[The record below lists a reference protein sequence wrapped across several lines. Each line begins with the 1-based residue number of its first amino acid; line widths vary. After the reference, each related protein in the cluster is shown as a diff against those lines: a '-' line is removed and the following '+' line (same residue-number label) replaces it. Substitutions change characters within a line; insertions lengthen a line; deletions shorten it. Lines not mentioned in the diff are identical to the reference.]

1 MISRLRLA
9 LLFTLSAAAPA
20 ETLDRIAVTVG
31 KYVISEQDL
40 LRDIRISAF
49 LDGSLPEFGGAQKRK
64 TADRLIDQYL
74 VLQDAA
80 ETRAALPSAES
91 TAALLE
97 PLKARYANEADYLAA
112 LAKARISDGGL
123 RAHLLAGLRMLRY
136 TSVRFRPQMQISEEG
151 LRAYYEALM
160 EQNPNAPAQ
169 SFEENRGQVEKLLT
183 DQQTMQSLDDW
194 VKMMRS
200 ELRIVYREAV
210 FQ

>member
-1 MISRLRLA
+1 MAMRTILV
-9 LLFTLSAAAPA
+9 LLFTLALAAPA

-49 LDGSLPEFGGAQKRK
+49 LDGSVPDFSGAQKRK

-91 TAALLE
+91 ITALLT
-97 PLKARYANEADYLAA
+97 PLKARYANEAEYVAA
-112 LAKARISDGGL
+112 LAKAQMSDAGL

-136 TSVRFRPQMQISEEG
+136 TSVRFRPQMQVSEEG
-151 LRAYYEALM
+151 LRAYYEALI
-160 EQNPNAPAQ
+160 EQNPNAAEQ
-169 SFEENRGQVEKLLT
+169 SFEENRSQIEKLLA

-194 VKMMRS
+194 LKTMRG
-200 ELRIVYREAV
+200 ELPIRYREAV
-210 FQ
+210 FR

>member
-1 MISRLRLA
+1 MAKRTSLVLFIALA
-9 LLFTLSAAAPA
+9 LAAPA

-40 LRDIRISAF
+40 LRDIRLSAF
-49 LDGSLPEFGGAQKRK
+49 LDGSVPDFSGTQKRK

-91 TAALLE
+91 SAALLA
-97 PLKARYANEADYLAA
+97 PLKARYANDAEFLAA
-112 LAKARISDGGL
+112 LAKAQISDAGL

-136 TSVRFRPQMQISEEG
+136 TSVRFRPQMQVSEDG

-194 VKMMRS
+194 LKMMRG
-200 ELRIVYREAV
+200 ELPIVYREAV
-210 FQ
+210 FR